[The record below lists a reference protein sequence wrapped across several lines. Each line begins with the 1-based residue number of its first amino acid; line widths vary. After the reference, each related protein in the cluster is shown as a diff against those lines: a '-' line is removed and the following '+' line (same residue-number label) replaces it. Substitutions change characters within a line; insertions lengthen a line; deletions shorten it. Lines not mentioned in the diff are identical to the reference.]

1 MAEAKNMK
9 KAQEVYATI
18 IRMLDTRDWKYSKH
32 EEDLLIKS
40 GLRGEDLPVE
50 FILVVNPRSQVVQFI
65 SRLPFD
71 IPEDKRVD
79 GAIAVCTAN
88 YGLIDGSFDY
98 DLRDGEI
105 RYRLTCSYRDSQLSE
120 DLFEYM
126 IMAAA
131 STVDNYNDRFF
142 MLAKGRMTVQ
152 QFIEQDGQ

>member
-40 GLRGEDLPVE
+40 VLRGEDLPVE
-50 FILVVNPRSQVVQFI
+50 FILVVNPRNQVVQFL

>member
-50 FILVVNPRSQVVQFI
+50 FILVVNPRNQVVQFI

>member
-40 GLRGEDLPVE
+40 VLRGEDLPVE
-50 FILVVNPRSQVVQFI
+50 FILVVNPRNQVVQFI

-126 IMAAA
+126 IMTAA